1 MSIDAEKTTLQRL
14 VGLGQKLTEM
24 DDATLS
30 GYILACQ
37 EFCLEAGE
45 EKRLDPDQ
53 DPLNVDD
60 SKSEY
65 PSFNE
70 WEGQRLLNAAQ
81 MEMERRHRRVTITEI
96 HPD

>member
-1 MSIDAEKTTLQRL
+1 MSTEERTTLQRL
-14 VGLGQKLTEM
+14 VALGEKLETM
-24 DDATLS
+24 DNGTL
-30 GYILACQ
+30 GAYILACQ

-60 SKSEY
+60 PKSEY

-96 HPD
+96 HE